1 MGWFKFR
8 KTPQGD
14 PTPPQASQQRRNWLE
29 HNPKK
34 ILLLVFFGFF
44 CLILFTTEKIL
55 SLTSNTHTSGI
66 KRSIRLREY
75 DPLLTRYQTYNDP
88 QNKVFDSFTEKTYLL
103 RIDRDGFI
111 IPSRI
116 HANPDFVII
125 FLGASTTECTWVDE
139 ENRFPYLVGRHLEK
153 ETGLKINSYN
163 ASKAGNNTLH
173 SIDILYN
180 KLIPLNPNI
189 VVMMHNVNDLNT
201 LLYEGTYWNQNPY
214 RSPISEEKPSLVKE
228 LKEIRDLLIPYSY
241 AGLKEI
247 IRAMR
252 GNKKVDEFQNVRSK
266 KPNFID
272 KYRLAD
278 EFRLNLETFIQICK
292 VRGIT
297 PVLMT
302 QHNRIKSNPDPVI
315 LRQLRSFGASRGMT
329 YEDYQ
334 EIYDLFN
341 QTIRE
346 TGAKNGTRVIDLAKK
361 IPPEK
366 DFLFDA
372 IHLTDQGSKLAAT
385 IIEAEL
391 RPIMGH
397 PTKAQDR

>member
-1 MGWFKFR
+1 M
-8 KTPQGD
+8 
-14 PTPPQASQQRRNWLE
+14 
-29 HNPKK
+29 
-34 ILLLVFFGFF
+34 LLVFFGFF
-44 CLILFTTEKIL
+44 CLILFAAEKIL
-55 SLTSNTHTSGI
+55 SLKSNTHTPGI

-88 QNKVFDSFTEKTYLL
+88 QKKVFDSFTEKTYLL
-103 RIDRDGFI
+103 RIDQDGFI

-116 HANPDFVII
+116 HPNPDYVII

-153 ETGLKINSYN
+153 ETGLKVNSYN

-180 KLIPLNPNI
+180 KLIPFKPNI

-201 LLYEGTYWNQNPY
+201 LLYEGTYWNQNPF
-214 RSPISEEKPSLVKE
+214 RSPISEEKPSVVKN
-228 LKEIRDLLIPYSY
+228 LKEIRDILIPYSY

-247 IRAMR
+247 IRSLR
-252 GNKKVDEFQNVRSK
+252 GNQEVDEFQKVRRK
-266 KPNFID
+266 NHQPVD
-272 KYRLAD
+272 KFRLAD

-302 QHNRIKSNPDPVI
+302 QQNRITPNPDPVI
-315 LRQLRSFGASRGMT
+315 LRQLILFGESRGMT
-329 YEDYQ
+329 YGEYK
-334 EIYDLFN
+334 ELYDLFN

-346 TGAKNGTRVIDLAKK
+346 TGARHGTLVIDLARK
-361 IPPEK
+361 IPPGK
-366 DFLFDA
+366 NFLFDA
-372 IHLTDQGSKLAAT
+372 IHLTDQGSKMAAA
-385 IIEAEL
+385 IIQAEL
-391 RPIMGH
+391 RPIM
-397 PTKAQDR
+397 PYPSR